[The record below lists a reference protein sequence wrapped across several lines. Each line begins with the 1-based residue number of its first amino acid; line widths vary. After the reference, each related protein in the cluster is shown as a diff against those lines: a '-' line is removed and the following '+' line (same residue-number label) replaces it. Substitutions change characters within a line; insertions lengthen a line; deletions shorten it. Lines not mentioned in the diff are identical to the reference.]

1 MEEAP
6 KTPDAE
12 WLVNRIAHALRNSVF
27 AMTLQA
33 ETLALQC
40 DDPAA
45 STLLA
50 QLEHVGRL
58 VEDMLLYGRPAQP
71 QPRRLSLGALFNSL
85 AADGRQGSYREPAA
99 VQLEIEAPGYVVNWD
114 ADIVRAALEKILIN
128 AVEHTPAPHE
138 ILLRVGLRGAW
149 VHVDVVDHG
158 EGMTSDLVETAFLP
172 FHPQHSGRAGLGLAI
187 AHKLLRES
195 GGSISIESQPG
206 RGTAVHIRLP
216 LESPA

>member
-1 MEEAP
+1 MEQAP
-6 KTPDAE
+6 KAPDAE

-45 STLLA
+45 STLIA
-50 QLEHVGRL
+50 QLDHVGKL
-58 VEDMLLYGRPAQP
+58 VEDMLLYGRPTRP
-71 QPRRLSLGALFNSL
+71 RPRRLSLGALFDSL
-85 AADGRQGSYREPAA
+85 AADGRQGLYGEPAA
-99 VQLEIEAPGYVVNWD
+99 VQLEIEAPGFVVAWD
-114 ADIVRAALEKILIN
+114 ADMVRAALEKVLIN

-138 ILLRVGLRGAW
+138 ILLRVDLRGAW

-158 EGMTSDLVETAFLP
+158 EGMVADLVETAFLP

-187 AHKLLRES
+187 AHKLLRAL
-195 GGSISIESQPG
+195 GGSISIESQIG
-206 RGTAVHIRLP
+206 RGTSVHIRLP
-216 LESPA
+216 VESRA